1 MNCHFSQPTIGPD
14 PAGCARVMSPV
25 KRILFP
31 VDFSE
36 HCERVAREIFALAR
50 RVEAEVVV
58 MHALD
63 LPPASNSEWLSYV
76 EALDPEKLR
85 ALAAKRLEGFVDDE
99 SRGAAVKLRIESGHP
114 AVEILACASREEI
127 DFIAMPTRG
136 LGPFTS
142 YLFGSVAERVL
153 HQAQCPVWSEG
164 RRTEAV
170 TRYEDILCAVDL
182 SPGTEAVVRWA
193 KQFAA
198 AYQARLHLVHVG
210 HGEQSLELL
219 RQMASKEGVEAECR
233 ILTGELTRAV
243 LGAVEQHG
251 CELLVIGR
259 GAERK
264 FLGRFRGQAQT
275 LIRNCPCAVFSV

>member
-1 MNCHFSQPTIGPD
+1 
-14 PAGCARVMSPV
+14 
-25 KRILFP
+25 
-31 VDFSE
+31 
-36 HCERVAREIFALAR
+36 
-50 RVEAEVVV
+50 
-58 MHALD
+58 
-63 LPPASNSEWLSYV
+63 
-76 EALDPEKLR
+76 
-85 ALAAKRLEGFVDDE
+85 
-99 SRGAAVKLRIESGHP
+99 
-114 AVEILACASREEI
+114 
-127 DFIAMPTRG
+127 
-136 LGPFTS
+136 
-142 YLFGSVAERVL
+142 
-153 HQAQCPVWSEG
+153 
-164 RRTEAV
+164 
-170 TRYEDILCAVDL
+170 
-182 SPGTEAVVRWA
+182 VRWA

>member
-1 MNCHFSQPTIGPD
+1 MKTE
-14 PAGCARVMSPV
+14 

-36 HCERVAREIFALAR
+36 HCERVAREIFSLAR
-50 RVEAEVVV
+50 RLEAEVVV

-63 LPPASNSEWLSYV
+63 LPPASNSEWLSSV
-76 EALDPEKLR
+76 EALDPEKLQV
-85 ALAAKRLEGFVDDE
+85 LAAKRLERFVHEE

-114 AVEILACASREEI
+114 AVEILTCASREEV

-142 YLFGSVAERVL
+142 YLFGSVAEQVL
-153 HQAQCPVWSEG
+153 HQAQCPVWTEG

-182 SPGTEAVVRWA
+182 SSGTGALVRWA

-198 AYQARLHLVHVG
+198 AYRARLHLVHVG
-210 HGEQSLELL
+210 QGEQSLELL
-219 RQMASKEGVEAECR
+219 RQMASNEGVEAECR
-233 ILTGELTRAV
+233 ILTGEVSGAV
-243 LGAVEQHG
+243 LEAVEQHG

-264 FLGRFRGQAQT
+264 FWGRFRGQAQR
-275 LIRNCPCAVFSV
+275 LIHNSPCAVFSV